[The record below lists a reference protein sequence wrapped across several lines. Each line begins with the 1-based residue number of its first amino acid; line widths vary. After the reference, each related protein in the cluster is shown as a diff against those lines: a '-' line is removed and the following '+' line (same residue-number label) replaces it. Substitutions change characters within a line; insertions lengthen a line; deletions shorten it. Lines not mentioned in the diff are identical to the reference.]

1 MARYFDLTAAER
13 PLAPAR
19 PARRGPPVRRP
30 SHVAFEAK
38 VSKREYEWLTT
49 RPADLL
55 GQSHSRYDAP
65 DSTRGV
71 RRGCGLWLRWSSCS
85 SCSFVTGI
93 VRRSSLATGRRWP
106 HPTIPDAPPAVADI
120 PPDYL
125 ALYQDAA
132 ARFGLDWPVLAA
144 VGKVETN
151 HGRNRN
157 GCAPNFAGARG
168 PMQFLEPTFV
178 HAAKL
183 AGLSDPDICDPADA
197 IPAAAAYLKSNGA
210 PADWQRALFRYNPAD
225 WYPPLVMGWAERYGY
240 GARVVWPVEGGRI
253 SQGFGPTSFSCE
265 PAGCFEGKCYPHF
278 HDGIDIAA
286 LARHAGPGDRRRPGD
301 DRRAI
306 VRRCGRRRDR
316 AQPWRPLPVRPSR
329 DRLRRPGRGV
339 GRRRASS
346 SDPSG

>member
-1 MARYFDLTAAER
+1 L
-13 PLAPAR
+13 
-19 PARRGPPVRRP
+19 
-30 SHVAFEAK
+30 
-38 VSKREYEWLTT
+38 
-49 RPADLL
+49 
-55 GQSHSRYDAP
+55 
-65 DSTRGV
+65 
-71 RRGCGLWLRWSSCS
+71 RRGCGCGCLVLLLVLLVLTGS
-85 SCSFVTGI
+85 TGI
-93 VRRSSLATGRRWP
+93 LVGQWAALAAP
-106 HPTIPDAPPAVADI
+106 DVPDAPPAVADI

-125 ALYQDAA
+125 ALYREAA

-178 HAAKL
+178 HAANL
-183 AGLSDPDICDPADA
+183 AGLTNPDICDPADA

-210 PADWQRALFRYNPAD
+210 PADWQRALFRYNPTD

-253 SQGFGPTSFSCE
+253 SQGFGPTSFTIE

-286 LARHAGPGDRRRPGD
+286 PLGTSV
-301 DRRAI
+301 RAI
-306 VRRCGRRRDR
+306 AAGRVTIAGRMSDG
-316 AQPWRPLPVRPSR
+316 AVVVEIEHS
-329 DRLRRPGRGV
+329 RGV
-339 GRRRASS
+339 FSRYGHLQADLDIRVGQSVSAGDPLGSIGMTGNTTGPHLHLEIYASGEPV
-346 SDPSG
+346 DPLLVLPPQP